1 MLGSIDLVKAQ
12 CIQDFLGELSLPM
25 DQGGWRQLISGLGEW
40 IIASRLFLV
49 GVNGDILDL

>member
-1 MLGSIDLVKAQ
+1 MLGSIDLVKVQ

-40 IIASRLFLV
+40 TIASRLFLV